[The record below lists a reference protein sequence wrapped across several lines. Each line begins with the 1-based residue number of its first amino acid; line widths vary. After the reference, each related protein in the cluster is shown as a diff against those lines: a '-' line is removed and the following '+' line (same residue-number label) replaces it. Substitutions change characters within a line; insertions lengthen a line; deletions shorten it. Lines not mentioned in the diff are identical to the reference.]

1 MKKMPHIAR
10 NPAEAREFLSLHVR
24 TRSSVGLV
32 PTMGFLH
39 EGHLSLV
46 RRAKEENDICVVS
59 IFVNPL
65 QFAPAEDLAAYPRDM
80 ERDLELLS
88 AEDVHLVYSP
98 SPGAMYLPDRSTLIT
113 ENSLSRCLCGAA
125 RPGHFDG
132 VCTVVLKLFSVIA
145 PDRAYFGE
153 KDYQQLQVIKR
164 MARDLDLPV
173 EITGC
178 PIIRERDG
186 LALSS
191 RNIYLGEKERADALV
206 LSRSLDAAEE
216 LVRGGETDV
225 TRILDVVRDVIS
237 ACPSV
242 ALEYAEIRG
251 ADDLA
256 PLDIMNKRAVC
267 ALAARVGRARLI
279 DNRVLERRD

>member
-1 MKKMPHIAR
+1 M
-10 NPAEAREFLSLHVR
+10 EAAEFLKKNR
-24 TRSSVGLV
+24 IPGKSVGFV

-39 EGHLSLV
+39 AGHLSLV
-46 RRAKEENDICVVS
+46 RRARKENDICAVS

-65 QFAPAEDLAAYPRDM
+65 QFGPTEDLEAYPRDM
-80 ERDLELLS
+80 ESDLALLS
-88 AEDVHLVYSP
+88 AEGVDMVYAP
-98 SPGAMYLPDRSTLIT
+98 SSEEMYFPDRSIMVT
-113 ENSLSRCLCGAA
+113 ENSLSRCLCGTA

-132 VCTVVLKLFSVIA
+132 VCTVVLKLFNTIA

-173 EITGC
+173 EVIGC
-178 PIIRERDG
+178 PIVRESDG

-191 RNIYLGEKERADALV
+191 RNIYLSEKDHAQALA
-206 LSRSLDAAEE
+206 LSRSLDAAEK

-225 TRILDVVRDVIS
+225 VCILATVREVIS
-237 ACPSV
+237 AYPSISI
-242 ALEYAEIRG
+242 EYAEIRD
-251 ADDLA
+251 AEDLSSV
-256 PLDIMNKRAVC
+256 DRIENRAVC

-279 DNRVLERRD
+279 DNRILERRG